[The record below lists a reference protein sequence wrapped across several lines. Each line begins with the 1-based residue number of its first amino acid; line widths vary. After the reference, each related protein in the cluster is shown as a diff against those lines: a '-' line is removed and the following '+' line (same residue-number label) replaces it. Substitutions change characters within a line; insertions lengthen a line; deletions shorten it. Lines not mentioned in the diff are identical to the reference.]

1 MVHAIEAFTSR
12 HLKNVLSDTM
22 AREALKLLSANIR
35 CDIISDNHW
44 SLVTSQLQTCL

>member
-1 MVHAIEAFTSR
+1 MVHAIEAYTSR

-35 CDIISDNHW
+35 CHITSDNHW
-44 SLVTSQLQTCL
+44 SPHTLQTCL

>member
-1 MVHAIEAFTSR
+1 MVHAIEAYTSR

-44 SLVTSQLQTCL
+44 SPHTLQTCL